1 MIAIRHTA
9 LVCSLA
15 MAGASAAL
23 AGVTAQEASRL
34 SGELTPMGAERA
46 GNKEGTIPAWTGGYT
61 TPIPGYKNGAR
72 RGDPFANEKPL
83 YSVTADNMA
92 QHHDKLNEGTKALL
106 KKYPKTFRV
115 DVYKTHRTAAAPK
128 WLYDNTLKN
137 ATSATLENGVV
148 KNAFGGVP
156 FPIPKTGEEIIA
168 NHRVYW
174 RGEAWKA
181 TTRGYLVTAAGQ
193 RILSVEGDGD
203 WQMPYYSQGQADK
216 FNGNYFYT
224 KIVNLG
230 PPVRAGE
237 AIAGYN
243 NLDEGRS
250 STWVYLTGQRRVR
263 KLPHSCC
270 DTPTPATSGVASFD
284 DITVFGGSA
293 ERFDWKIVGKKE
305 MLIPYNS
312 NRLHTPEKDTDV
324 LLDNHL
330 NPDHVRWELHRVWI
344 VEATLKAGQRH
355 QAPKSRY
362 YVDEDTWVAVLS
374 DRWDAN
380 GQLWKTGWTHP
391 VVMPD
396 IPATAPMQ
404 QWGFNDL
411 ISGAWY
417 ASGVYNESKRQY
429 MIVPLRSDS
438 VFSPDALAGQGVR

>member
-15 MAGASAAL
+15 LTGASMAL

-34 SGELTPMGAERA
+34 NGDLTPMGAERT
-46 GNKEGTIPAWTGGYT
+46 GNKDGSIPAWTGGYT
-61 TPIPGYKNGAR
+61 TPIPGFQNGGR

-83 YSVTADNMA
+83 YSVTAENMA
-92 QHHDKLNEGTKALL
+92 QHLDKLNEGTQALL

-115 DVYKTHRTAAAPK
+115 NVYKTHRTAAAPK
-128 WLYDNTLKN
+128 WLYENTHKN
-137 ATSATLENGVV
+137 AMSATLDNGVV
-148 KNAFGGVP
+148 KNAFGGIP
-156 FPIPKTGEEIIA
+156 FPIPQSGEEVIA
-168 NHRVYW
+168 NHRLHW
-174 RGEAWKA
+174 RGEAWQA
-181 TTRGYLVTAAGQ
+181 FTRGYLVTAAGQ
-193 RILSVEGDGD
+193 RVLSVEALGD
-203 WQMPYYSQGQADK
+203 WQMPYFAQGQADK
-216 FNGNYFYT
+216 FDGTYLYT
-224 KIVNLG
+224 RIVNSG

-237 AIAGYN
+237 AITGYN
-243 NLDEGRS
+243 HLDEDRS
-250 STWVYLTGQRRVR
+250 ASWVYLTGQRRIR
-263 KLPHSCC
+263 KLPHACC

-284 DITVFGGSA
+284 EVNVFLGQTA
-293 ERFDWKIVGKKE
+293 RFDWKIVGKKE

-312 NRLHTPEKDTDV
+312 NRLHTPTKDSDV
-324 LLDNHL
+324 LLANHL
-330 NPDHVRWELHRVWI
+330 NPDHVRWELHRVWV

-362 YVDEDTWVAVLS
+362 YLDEDTWVAVLS

-380 GQLWKTGWTHP
+380 GQLWKTGWSHP

-417 ASGVYNESKRQY
+417 ASGVYNEVNKHH
-429 MIVPLRSDS
+429 MIVPRRSDAA
-438 VFSPDALAGQGVR
+438 FSPDAMAARGVR